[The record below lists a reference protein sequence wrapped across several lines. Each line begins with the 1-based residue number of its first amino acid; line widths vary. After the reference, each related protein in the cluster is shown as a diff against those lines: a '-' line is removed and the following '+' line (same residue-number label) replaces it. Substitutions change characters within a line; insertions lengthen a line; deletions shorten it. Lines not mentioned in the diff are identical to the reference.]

1 MKIFLSWSKSKS
13 KEISLAVKSFLEGM
27 FRNSVTIWMS
37 SESITYGSMFLN
49 EIGNALKESD
59 KCFAIITSENYT
71 APWIMYEAGAIAIRN
86 YHKSNSNAKNAVIP
100 ILFDEI
106 EDNKFR
112 GNPLDQFQRLIFNRN
127 NLNKL
132 VKEINDNTNAFPNSD
147 TLETQ
152 FNLNWNLLSESVN
165 NILKSHTINS
175 NSPVTCDFLLNALEK
190 VNFPTPDCGPVIRYE
205 SGFETQKLYEVLLEN
220 ADKRL
225 WLFGRKNRKL
235 FSTENREFF
244 KNLNR
249 KRNNGFDFRCLFI
262 SPVNNP
268 SIERAQ
274 GGGNFKSKL
283 EVCINEAKNQLSY
296 SGINFNDVCRFYTC
310 ERTDEI
316 IIIDNVVLY
325 SHITYAD
332 DNYPNPLTKADFYVL
347 DIESPIG
354 RRYCGKFEAVWNSS
368 KSIELNI

>member
-152 FNLNWNLLSESVN
+152 G
-165 NILKSHTINS
+165 IL
-175 NSPVTCDFLLNALEK
+175 
-190 VNFPTPDCGPVIRYE
+190 
-205 SGFETQKLYEVLLEN
+205 
-220 ADKRL
+220 
-225 WLFGRKNRKL
+225 
-235 FSTENREFF
+235 
-244 KNLNR
+244 
-249 KRNNGFDFRCLFI
+249 
-262 SPVNNP
+262 
-268 SIERAQ
+268 
-274 GGGNFKSKL
+274 
-283 EVCINEAKNQLSY
+283 
-296 SGINFNDVCRFYTC
+296 
-310 ERTDEI
+310 
-316 IIIDNVVLY
+316 
-325 SHITYAD
+325 
-332 DNYPNPLTKADFYVL
+332 
-347 DIESPIG
+347 
-354 RRYCGKFEAVWNSS
+354 
-368 KSIELNI
+368 